1 MLGNVLLAVFVV
13 MLFASLPVYPYNR
26 RWGFKFCGGMAV
38 ILLFLLILVFLG
50 YL

>member
-1 MLGNVLLAVFVV
+1 MLGNILLTVFVV
-13 MLFASLPVYPYNR
+13 MLFASLPIYPYNR
-26 RWGFKFCGGMAV
+26 QGSFKRCGRIAV